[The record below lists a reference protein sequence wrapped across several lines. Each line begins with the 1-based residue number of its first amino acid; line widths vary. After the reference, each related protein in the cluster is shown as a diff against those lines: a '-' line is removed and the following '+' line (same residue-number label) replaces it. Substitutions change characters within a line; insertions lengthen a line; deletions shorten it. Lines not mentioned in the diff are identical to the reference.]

1 MTAFRFL
8 LIVLFATIVAYT
20 AIVISNHGF
29 DLFTVFFGDMSAM
42 AWPGQFNLDFM
53 SMLMLSGIWVAW
65 RHHFSSAGLALGL
78 LAVFGG
84 ALFLSAYLFFASLS
98 AKGDVRRLLLGKG
111 RTGLGAPA
119 LPRAGDRV

>member
-1 MTAFRFL
+1 MTAFRLL
-8 LIVLFATIVAYT
+8 LIVLFAIIFVYT

-29 DLFTVFFGDMSAM
+29 DLFTVFFGDMAAM

-53 SMLMLSGIWVAW
+53 SMLTLSGLWIAW
-65 RHHFSSAGLALGL
+65 RHHFSPTGLVLGL

-98 AKGDVRRLLLGKG
+98 AKGDVRELLLGKARAG
-111 RTGLGAPA
+111 FGVPA
-119 LPRAGDRV
+119 LPHAGDRV